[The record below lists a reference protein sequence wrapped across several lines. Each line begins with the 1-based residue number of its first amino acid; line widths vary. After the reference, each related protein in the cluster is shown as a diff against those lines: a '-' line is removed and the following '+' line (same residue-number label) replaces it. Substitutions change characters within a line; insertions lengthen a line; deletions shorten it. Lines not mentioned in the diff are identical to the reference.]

1 MIHRNLPYRFLR
13 GQPLNTSVWSNTLTT
28 NIHKL
33 QLVQNFAARIILG
46 LRKYDHIS
54 ACLSPSYLSHKFS
67 TRAIVHN
74 RQTRYRDSLNIPSC
88 RINSGQRAFWY
99 RGVTIWNNLSKDLRE
114 IINAKVFKR
123 RLIDE
128 LICNMNLI
136 RC

>member
-1 MIHRNLPYRFLR
+1 MTISLHVCHLATCQINFQLELLSIIDKQDIEIASIFHLVE
-13 GQPLNTSVWSNTLTT
+13 STLA
-28 NIHKL
+28 K
-33 QLVQNFAARIILG
+33 
-46 LRKYDHIS
+46 
-54 ACLSPSYLSHKFS
+54 
-67 TRAIVHN
+67 
-74 RQTRYRDSLNIPSC
+74 
-88 RINSGQRAFWY
+88 RAFWY